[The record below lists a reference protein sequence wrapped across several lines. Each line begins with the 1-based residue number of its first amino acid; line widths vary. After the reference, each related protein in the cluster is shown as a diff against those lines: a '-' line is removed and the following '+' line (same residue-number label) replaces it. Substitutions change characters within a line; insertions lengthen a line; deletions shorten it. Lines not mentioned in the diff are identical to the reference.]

1 MPYIVGVKPPIFQT
15 LDTSAGVIQSGI
27 LTTTATGI
35 STLVSVESS
44 KFRSVNYQIQAVEG
58 NNFNKTTI
66 NVVHDNTNAYISEI
80 GTINQ
85 PVGIATFSVD
95 IDSGKLRLLGFPAS
109 ANSTTFKVIFTA
121 LET

>member
-58 NNFNKTTI
+58 NNFNKTTL
-66 NVVHDNTNAYISEI
+66 TLNAIYY
-80 GTINQ
+80 Q
-85 PVGIATFSVD
+85 
-95 IDSGKLRLLGFPAS
+95 
-109 ANSTTFKVIFTA
+109 
-121 LET
+121 

>member
-58 NNFNKTTI
+58 TNFNKTTI
-66 NVVHDNTNAYISEI
+66 NVVHDNTNAYLSEF

-85 PVGIATFSVD
+85 PVGIATFGSD
-95 IDSGKLRLLGFPAS
+95 IDSGNVRLLATPTS
-109 ANSTTFKVIFTA
+109 SDSTVFKITRTVTKS
-121 LET
+121 

>member
-1 MPYIVGVKPPIFQT
+1 MPYIVGVKPPIFQS

-66 NVVHDNTNAYISEI
+66 NVVHDNTNAYLSEF

-85 PVGIATFSVD
+85 PIGIATFSVD

-109 ANSTTFKVIFTA
+109 SNSTTFKVIFTA

>member
-27 LTTTATGI
+27 LTTTSTGI

-58 NNFNKTTI
+58 SNYNTTTI
-66 NVVHDNTNAYISEI
+66 NVVHDGTNTYMSEF
-80 GTINQ
+80 GTINE
-85 PVGIATFSVD
+85 PVGISTFSTD
-95 IDSGKLRLLGFPAS
+95 IAAGNLRLLGYPAS
-109 ANSTTFKVIFTA
+109 TSSTTFKIVFTA
-121 LET
+121 IN

>member
-1 MPYIVGVKPPIFQT
+1 MPYIVGVKPPVFQT

-27 LTTTATGI
+27 LTTTSTGI

-58 NNFNKTTI
+58 TNFNKTTI
-66 NVVHDNTNAYISEI
+66 NVVHDNTNAYLSEF

-95 IDSGKLRLLGFPAS
+95 INSGNLRLLGFPAS
-109 ANSTTFKVIFTA
+109 ANSTPFKVIFTA

>member
-27 LTTTATGI
+27 LTTTSTGI

-44 KFRSVNYQIQAVEG
+44 KYRSVNYQIQAVQG
-58 NNFNKTTI
+58 SNYNKTTI
-66 NVVHDNTNAYISEI
+66 NVVHDGTNAYLSEF

-85 PVGIATFSVD
+85 PVGIATFGSD
-95 IDSGKLRLLGFPAS
+95 ISSGNVRILATPTTSDS
-109 ANSTTFKVIFTA
+109 TVFKIVRT
-121 LET
+121 LTKV

>member
-15 LDTSAGVIQSGI
+15 LDTSEGVIQSGI

-58 NNFNKTTI
+58 TNFNKTTI
-66 NVVHDNTNAYISEI
+66 NVVHDNTNAYLSEF

-95 IDSGKLRLLGFPAS
+95 IDSGNLRLLGFPAS

>member
-1 MPYIVGVKPPIFQT
+1 MPYIVGVKPPVFQS

-27 LTTTATGI
+27 LTTTSTGI

-66 NVVHDNTNAYISEI
+66 NVVHDNTNAYLSEF
-80 GTINQ
+80 GTINE

-95 IDSGKLRLLGFPAS
+95 INSGNLRLLGFPAS
-109 ANSTTFKVIFTA
+109 SNTTTFKVIFTA